1 MMRCLFRRYLN
12 KVEKRL
18 AIFGDIHSNLDAFN
32 VVLDDCRAQGVT
44 DFLCT
49 GDVVGYNACP
59 RECLQIIRDLGCPV
73 VMGNHDHYVSS
84 RQNLDDFN
92 PAAAEVIIWTRRQ
105 LMVDEIFFL
114 RNIPFV
120 VTKAGMTLVHAT
132 MDRPES
138 FGYVFDHL
146 QTEANFS
153 HQLTPICFHGHT
165 HCPMIYEKQAS
176 GIYRIDAQDFKLTL
190 GRKYFINV
198 GSVGQP
204 RDGDPRASYV
214 IYEPATRL
222 VRFRRLE
229 YDVEAAQERVRAAG
243 LPERLATRLEVGR

>member
-1 MMRCLFRRYLN
+1 MDKKF
-12 KVEKRL
+12 
-18 AIFGDIHSNLDAFN
+18 AILGDIHANIDALE
-32 VVLDDCRAQGVT
+32 VVLEDCRSQGVT

-59 RECLQIIRDLGCPV
+59 CECLKIVRDLGCPV

-92 PAAAEVIIWTRRQ
+92 PHAAAVIEWTRQQ
-105 LMVDEIFFL
+105 LTDEEIAFL
-114 RNIPFV
+114 RSLPF
-120 VTKAGMTLVHAT
+120 THTAMGISLVHAT
-132 MDRPES
+132 MDNPAD

-146 QTEANFS
+146 QAES
-153 HQLTPICFHGHT
+153 HFFHQTAPLCFHGHT
-165 HCPMIYEKQAS
+165 HCPMIYEKQMSAV
-176 GIYRIDAQDFKLTL
+176 YRIDPQDIKLPI

-214 IYEPATRL
+214 LYEPKTRTL
-222 VRFRRLE
+222 RFRRLE
-229 YDVEAAQERVRAAG
+229 YDIASAQEKVRAAG
-243 LPERLATRLEVGR
+243 LPARLADRLAFGQ

>member
-1 MMRCLFRRYLN
+1 VDKLF
-12 KVEKRL
+12 
-18 AIFGDIHSNLDAFN
+18 AILGDIHANLDALN
-32 VVLDDCRAQGVT
+32 VVLEDCRAQGVT
-44 DFLCT
+44 DYLCT

-59 RECLQIIRDLGCPV
+59 HECLVAVRALGCPI

-92 PAAAEVIIWTRRQ
+92 PHAAAVIQWTRRQ
-105 LMVDEIFFL
+105 LSPEEIFFL
-114 RNIPFV
+114 RALPFAKTV
-120 VTKAGMTLVHAT
+120 MGMTLVHAT
-132 MDRPES
+132 MDNPEG

-146 QTEANFS
+146 QAES
-153 HQLTPICFHGHT
+153 HFNHQVTPLCFHGHT
-165 HCPMIYEKQAS
+165 HCPMIYEKQIGAV
-176 GIYRIDAQDFKLTL
+176 YRIDAQDFKLPI

-214 IYEPATRL
+214 IYDPKSRS

-229 YDVEAAQERVRAAG
+229 YDVAAAQERVRMAG
-243 LPERLATRLEVGR
+243 LPERLAERLALGQ